1 MMKRA
6 EGGSDLE
13 HDDGMNIM
21 VRFSN
26 FCSKVMFSASVDG
39 DFCKY
44 LGVILRVKD
53 KNDQK

>member
-6 EGGSDLE
+6 EGGLDLE

-39 DFCKY
+39 
-44 LGVILRVKD
+44 VILQIFGGYFKSKR
-53 KNDQK
+53 